1 MKRRLKARK
10 AQSSAKWQLPCLASI
25 PHTSCSPQ
33 HCPLSACLSHF
44 LAATGVQ
51 RVPVS
56 LPSLSLFI
64 NNSTCQKSVV
74 GEAVLLCCSSV
85 GCVDCKP
92 FLQSVTAMRP
102 FQDAIYSCVPVC
114 VPLWLWSFDK
124 SLGDIELT
132 AVLGATTG
140 RARERVDRVL
150 FSTVPS
156 HFTCWQGALAQ
167 MALRAAVG
175 LAACLPGWQLTMAK
189 VSSVLKQAQLL
200 KHSLAFFPSLP
211 FPLPPPMFD

>member
-1 MKRRLKARK
+1 MSEVSGRRGGAALLLLSRLRRLQA
-10 AQSSAKWQLPCLASI
+10 I
-25 PHTSCSPQ
+25 PAICHR
-33 HCPLSACLSHF
+33 H
-44 LAATGVQ
+44 AAISG
-51 RVPVS
+51 RH
-56 LPSLSLFI
+56 
-64 NNSTCQKSVV
+64 
-74 GEAVLLCCSSV
+74 LL
-85 GCVDCKP
+85 
-92 FLQSVTAMRP
+92 L
-102 FQDAIYSCVPVC
+102 CVPVC
-114 VPLWLWSFDK
+114 VPLWLWSLDK